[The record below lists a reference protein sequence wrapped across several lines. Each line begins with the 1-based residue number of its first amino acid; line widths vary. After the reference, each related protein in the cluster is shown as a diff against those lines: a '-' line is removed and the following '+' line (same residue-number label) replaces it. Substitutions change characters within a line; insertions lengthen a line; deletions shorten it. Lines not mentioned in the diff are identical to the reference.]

1 MKKKSSLIIFIL
13 IPLIAFCI
21 FFLILFSLSGTYGI
35 FKWNYS
41 YKVLL
46 RQILIIPLVPVFTG
60 LIALIISK
68 NDKIYKIFYSIT
80 KVLSIIVVFIP
91 VVAIIA
97 IFIMTSG
104 SFSSL
109 PPLLTI
115 TDKLCSNG
123 TLAYCLNL
131 TTEKP
136 EALFLKYYPL
146 LDPQNFVQLKE
157 NKPKKLHTFFLQD
170 LSAGTE
176 YKYELSNGYT
186 SKFTVPDQ
194 KFLKDDDSFFSFAV
208 SSDLHIGRAETSL
221 DAAKNIL
228 SNISKNQSYAFFAT
242 LGDFVESGYIKEHWQ
257 ELRNFFYENLSNL
270 PLLPVIGNHDAF
282 LGGDRYYKKVLVS
295 QEQNGKKSRVYN
307 HYIYNGGER
316 NIHIISLQ
324 LLWGMEDFSSS
335 QKRWLENELTKI
347 SKDDFVVILSHCFAY
362 ASGYTEQSGIK
373 WYDNQDVI
381 RKLVPLF
388 KKYDVDLVLS
398 GHNHFMELIEN
409 DGIIYS
415 IVGAFGSVPDV
426 ERTYI
431 TANSLWYKSHTFGYL
446 DVTCY
451 KDYFKINFYDQNN
464 NLLFSKITDY

>member
-46 RQILIIPLVPVFTG
+46 RQILIIPLVPVITG
-60 LIALIISK
+60 LITLILSK
-68 NDKIYKIFYSIT
+68 NEKIYKIFYSIT
-80 KVLSIIVVFIP
+80 KALSIIVVLIP

-97 IFIMTSG
+97 IFMMTSG

-109 PPLLTI
+109 PPLLTL

-123 TLAYCLNL
+123 TLAYCLTL

-136 EALFLKYYPL
+136 ETLFLNYYPV
-146 LDPQNFVQLKE
+146 LDPQNFVQLKDNE
-157 NKPKKLHTFFLQD
+157 PKKIHTFFLQD
-170 LSAGTE
+170 LAAGVE

-186 SKFTVPDQ
+186 SNFTVPDT
-194 KFLKDDDSFFSFAV
+194 KIVKADSSFFSFAV

-228 SNISKNQSYAFFAT
+228 TTISRDQTYAFLAI
-242 LGDFVESGYIKEHWQ
+242 LGDFVESGYIKGQWKD
-257 ELRNFFYENLSNL
+257 LRDFFYENLKNI

-282 LGGDRYYKKVLVS
+282 LGGDRYYKKVLVP

-335 QKRWLENELTKI
+335 QKRWLENELEKI
-347 SKDDFVVILSHCFAY
+347 SKKDFVVILSHCFAY
-362 ASGYTEQSGIK
+362 ASGYTEVGGIK
-373 WYDNQDVI
+373 WYDNQDI
-381 RKLVPLF
+381 IKKLVPIF
-388 KKYDVDLVLS
+388 KKYDVDLVIS
-398 GHNHFMELIEN
+398 GHNHFMELIKN

-426 ERTYI
+426 ERTYN
-431 TANSLWYKSHTFGYL
+431 TANSLWYKSHTFGFL

-451 KDYFKINFYDQNN
+451 KDYFKINFYDYNN
-464 NLLFSKITDY
+464 NLLFSKTFDY